1 MNKSVF
7 GTGAVFSGH
16 ISPAQALEIH
26 GTVQA
31 DIIAEKLQVEQGA
44 QCTGNLDIGLGV
56 VAGEYR
62 GRMRAKSVWLLASSR
77 LFGQIEYHALQMD
90 RGAALNCHIL
100 HNWSEPDSRQEQTPN
115 PIDANDDA

>member
-16 ISPAQALEIH
+16 ISPAQMLEIH

-115 PIDANDDA
+115 PIGANDDV

>member
-16 ISPAQALEIH
+16 ISPAQTLDIH

-44 QCTGNLDIGLGV
+44 KCTGNLDIGLGV

-77 LFGQIEYHALQMD
+77 LFGQIEYHTLQMD